1 MKKIYIE
8 PKAVLLNLDV
18 ENPLCTATPVGGR
31 IKSDLYENVED
42 KPIGKKEDPKYP
54 GWEPAITAKG
64 YDDVWVEDE
73 E

>member
-18 ENPLCTATPVGGR
+18 ENPLCTATPVGAQ
-31 IKSDLYENVED
+31 IKSDQYENVED
-42 KPIGKKEDPKYP
+42 KPIGKKDDPN
-54 GWEPAITAKG
+54 WEPAITAKG

>member
-18 ENPLCTATPVGGR
+18 ENPLCTATPVGAQ
-31 IKSDLYENVED
+31 IKSGQYEEVEN
-42 KPIGKKEDPKYP
+42 KPIGKKEDPEDP